1 MSKQISLLRQRMID
15 DMKFR
20 NMSSST
26 QKVYTHAV
34 ANFSVFHGR
43 SPANSESK
51 MFIGYRAT

>member
-1 MSKQISLLRQRMID
+1 MID